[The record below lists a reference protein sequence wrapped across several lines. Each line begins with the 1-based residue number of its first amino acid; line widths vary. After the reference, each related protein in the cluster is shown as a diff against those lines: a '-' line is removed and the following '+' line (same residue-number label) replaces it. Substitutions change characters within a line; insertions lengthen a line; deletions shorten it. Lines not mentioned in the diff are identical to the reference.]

1 MVTRVADTKIK
12 NGTVNELHFLF
23 LVPLTYAG
31 FDGMGVG
38 SHWVIFM

>member
-1 MVTRVADTKIK
+1 MVTWGTDTKIK
-12 NGTVNELHFLF
+12 DKTMNELHFLF

-31 FDGMGVG
+31 FDGMDVG